1 MVGVDV
7 VKHVR
12 VLIATQ
18 PFVFPVEAHGKTT
31 FQQLLQ
37 DLIVCDT
44 ARIKVLYAIF
54 CEERLQRKVW
64 GELKLVSNT
73 EWFVLEVGSG
83 LA

>member
-7 VKHVR
+7 VQHVR
-12 VLIATQ
+12 VLVATQ
-18 PFVFPVEAHGKTT
+18 PFVFPVKAHGKTT

-44 ARIKVLYAIF
+44 ARVIVLYAVI
-54 CEERLQRKVW
+54 CEERLQWKVR
-64 GELKLVSNT
+64 GELKLVSKT
-73 EWFVLEVGSG
+73 EWSVLEVGSG